1 MAMKALKLAATLLS
15 TLMLAVVGATSAE
28 ATQHL
33 TGVSGFE
40 FYATSTEG
48 RFAGTASGDLSGAWS
63 IVVKHTSLDPC
74 YRLPLGSTCASIE
87 DPANTTG
94 PGGSFSLAET
104 SPARQL
110 VTGTFDNPDQAAA
123 QKVGDPPNA
132 ITLTRT
138 GPCKDE
144 AFSIVDNMSNVS
156 TGSQQG
162 GTGRFSATLTH
173 YRRSFFGR
181 CITYAATVQG
191 RVALNF

>member
-15 TLMLAVVGATSAE
+15 TLMLAVIGATSAE
-28 ATQHL
+28 AASHL

-63 IVVKHTSLDPC
+63 IVVKHSSLDPC

-87 DPANTTG
+87 DPANPNG

-110 VTGTFDNPDQAAA
+110 VTGNFDNPAEA
-123 QKVGDPPNA
+123 VGDPPNA
-132 ITLTRT
+132 IALTRT
-138 GPCKDE
+138 GPCMDE
-144 AFSIVDNMSNVS
+144 AFSIVDSMNNVS
-156 TGSQQG
+156 AGSQHG

-173 YRRSFFGR
+173 HRRSFWGR

-191 RVALNF
+191 TVVLNF